1 MQEFPYIIARNGTSD
16 KVLEIGL
23 VRFSKVYLYQLFTT
37 PLQHLF
43 RLHYVKVTFNSP
55 LLNLITLGFIRS
67 YFIQCICSQWE
78 MLTKREDG
86 AVY

>member
-23 VRFSKVYLYQLFTT
+23 VRFSTLTT

-67 YFIQCICSQWE
+67 YFIQFICSQWE
-78 MLTKREDG
+78 LLTKREDG